1 MPILNLVNVL
11 TRFEPIIFYCNCTIY
26 AFLHCYIVCKCPFFV
41 LYLNPVPT
49 SWNMQTKRRKNAL
62 QFYIL
67 SKHGI
72 KTINHQNNQIFMF
85 TSVHQWF
92 VEMCLYILM
101 KMLLTYAIII
111 VIIIK
116 SYAFSNKYIIF
127 FAFSAA
133 KNKLCAVPL
142 MGAIKRS
149 FSFAKFVFA
158 LFNDHFA
165 SQGSE
170 NKTVVDKW

>member
-1 MPILNLVNVL
+1 
-11 TRFEPIIFYCNCTIY
+11 
-26 AFLHCYIVCKCPFFV
+26 
-41 LYLNPVPT
+41 
-49 SWNMQTKRRKNAL
+49 
-62 QFYIL
+62 
-67 SKHGI
+67 
-72 KTINHQNNQIFMF
+72 
-85 TSVHQWF
+85 
-92 VEMCLYILM
+92 
-101 KMLLTYAIII
+101 MLLTYAIII

-133 KNKLCAVPL
+133 KNKLCAVLL

-170 NKTVVDKW
+170 NKTVVDK